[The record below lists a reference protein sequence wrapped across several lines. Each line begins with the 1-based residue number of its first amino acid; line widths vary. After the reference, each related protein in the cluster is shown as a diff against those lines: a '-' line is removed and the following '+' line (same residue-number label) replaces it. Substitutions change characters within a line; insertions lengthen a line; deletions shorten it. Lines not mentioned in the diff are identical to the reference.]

1 VANERASSTLN
12 SNNTQTLK
20 RKDNTA
26 MRTSQGQAQV
36 AMLWYAE
43 RPFAYRC
50 REEYQK
56 RMIIGLIVALGIL
69 GLSLASYM
77 LYNAIVEPMPI
88 DPSPQKIVVG
98 SLDVPPPPI
107 TPERIEKQ
115 QPTGANGAD
124 NLLNL
129 NTSTVQGRRA
139 VERSLENTMSAL
151 LSQITDGTGPF
162 TENPDGMPKPTEG
175 AQGGLLTSQQGG
187 VTRMDGTTGTQA
199 SGLTGANGP
208 MAFESGAQTLQ
219 PGELTKGKLGGGEG
233 NRMVVSKRGTLV
245 IRETDRRLQVQSGGR
260 RKEEILA
267 TVQSYKNAIYAVY
280 NEARNAAGGSLKG
293 SAVVRII
300 IAPDGS
306 VRSAEIVQCSI
317 NNDNF
322 KRQLVAKVRK
332 MRFSEIKSST
342 MQQVDIPYEFSEEQ

>member
-1 VANERASSTLN
+1 
-12 SNNTQTLK
+12 
-20 RKDNTA
+20 

-36 AMLWYAE
+36 AMRWYAE

-50 REEYQK
+50 RDEYQQ

-69 GLSLASYM
+69 ALVLGSYM
-77 LYNAIVEPMPI
+77 LYDAIVEPIPI
-88 DPSPQKIVVG
+88 DPPKPKIVVDP
-98 SLDVPPPPI
+98 LDVPPPPV
-107 TPERIEKQ
+107 TAERTEMEKKTL
-115 QPTGANGAD
+115 PNNAD
-124 NLLNL
+124 NVLNI
-129 NTSTVQGRRA
+129 NTGTSQGRRG
-139 VERSLENTMSAL
+139 VERSWENTMSAL
-151 LSQITDGTGPF
+151 LRQITDGTGPF

-175 AQGGLLTSQQGG
+175 ARGGLLTSQQGG
-187 VTRMDGTTGTQA
+187 VTRMDGTTGLQPT
-199 SGLTGANGP
+199 GLTEANGP

-219 PGELTKGKLGGGEG
+219 PVELNKGKLGGGEG

-322 KRQLVAKVRK
+322 KRQLVAKVRN

>member
-1 VANERASSTLN
+1 
-12 SNNTQTLK
+12 
-20 RKDNTA
+20 

-50 REEYQK
+50 REEYQQ

-124 NLLNL
+124 NPLNI
-129 NTSTVQGRRA
+129 NTGTAQGRQA
-139 VERSLENTMSAL
+139 VERSVENTMSAL
-151 LSQITDGTGPF
+151 LSQMAGGTGLF
-162 TENPDGMPKPTEG
+162 AENSGGIPTPTEG

-187 VTRMDGTTGTQA
+187 VTRMGGTTGTQA

-208 MAFESGAQTLQ
+208 IAFESGAQTLQ
-219 PGELTKGKLGGGEG
+219 PGELTKGKLGGSEG
-233 NRMVVSKRGTLV
+233 NRMEVSKRGTLV

-306 VRSAEIVQCSI
+306 VRSAEIVQSSI

>member
-1 VANERASSTLN
+1 
-12 SNNTQTLK
+12 
-20 RKDNTA
+20 

-50 REEYQK
+50 REEYQQ

-107 TPERIEKQ
+107 TPERTEMEKKT
-115 QPTGANGAD
+115 QPTGANDAD
-124 NLLNL
+124 NLLNI
-129 NTSTVQGRRA
+129 NTGTAQGRQA
-139 VERSLENTMSAL
+139 VERSVENTMSAL
-151 LSQITDGTGPF
+151 LSQMAGGTGLF
-162 TENPDGMPKPTEG
+162 AENSGGIPTPTEG

-187 VTRMDGTTGTQA
+187 VMRMDGTTGTQA

-208 MAFESGAQTLQ
+208 IAFQSGAQVLQ
-219 PGELTKGKLGGGEG
+219 PGELTKGKLGGSEG
-233 NRMVVSKRGTLV
+233 NRMEVSKRGTLV

-332 MRFSEIKSST
+332 MQFSEIKSST

>member
-1 VANERASSTLN
+1 
-12 SNNTQTLK
+12 
-20 RKDNTA
+20 
-26 MRTSQGQAQV
+26 MR
-36 AMLWYAE
+36 WYAE

-50 REEYQK
+50 RDEYQQ

-69 GLSLASYM
+69 ALVLGSYM
-77 LYNAIVEPMPI
+77 LYDAIVEPIPI
-88 DPSPQKIVVG
+88 DPPKPKIVVDP
-98 SLDVPPPPI
+98 LDVPPPPV
-107 TPERIEKQ
+107 TAERTEMEKKTL
-115 QPTGANGAD
+115 PNNAD
-124 NLLNL
+124 NVLNI
-129 NTSTVQGRRA
+129 NTGTSQGRRA
-139 VERSLENTMSAL
+139 VERSWENTMSAL
-151 LSQITDGTGPF
+151 LRQITDGTGPF

-175 AQGGLLTSQQGG
+175 ARGGLLTSQQGG
-187 VTRMDGTTGTQA
+187 VTRMDGTTGLQPT
-199 SGLTGANGP
+199 GLTEANGP

-219 PGELTKGKLGGGEG
+219 PVELNKGKLGGGEG

-322 KRQLVAKVRK
+322 KRQLVAKVRN

>member
-1 VANERASSTLN
+1 M
-12 SNNTQTLK
+12 K
-20 RKDNTA
+20 
-26 MRTSQGQAQV
+26 TSQGQAQV
-36 AMLWYAE
+36 TMLWYAE

-50 REEYQK
+50 REEYQQ

-69 GLSLASYM
+69 GLSFGSYM
-77 LYNAIVEPMPI
+77 LYNAIVEPIPI
-88 DPSPQKIVVG
+88 DPPPQKIVVG

-107 TPERIEKQ
+107 TPERTEMEKKT
-115 QPTGANGAD
+115 QPTGANDAD
-124 NLLNL
+124 NPLNI
-129 NTSTVQGRRA
+129 NTGTAQGRQA
-139 VERSLENTMSAL
+139 VERSVENRVSAL
-151 LSQITDGTGPF
+151 LSQMAGGTGLLA
-162 TENPDGMPKPTEG
+162 ENSDGIPTPTEG

-187 VTRMDGTTGTQA
+187 VTRMDGTTGTTA

-208 MAFESGAQTLQ
+208 IAFESGAQTLL
-219 PGELTKGKLGGGEG
+219 PTGLTKDKLGGGEG
-233 NRMVVSKRGTLV
+233 NRVTVSKRGTLV
-245 IRETDRRLQVQSGGR
+245 IRETDRRLQVQAGGR

-280 NEARNAAGGSLKG
+280 NEARSAAGGSLKG

-306 VRSAEIVQCSI
+306 VRNAEIVQCSI

>member
-1 VANERASSTLN
+1 
-12 SNNTQTLK
+12 
-20 RKDNTA
+20 

-50 REEYQK
+50 REEYQQ

-107 TPERIEKQ
+107 TPERTEMEKKT
-115 QPTGANGAD
+115 QPTGANDAD
-124 NLLNL
+124 NLLNI
-129 NTSTVQGRRA
+129 NTGTAQGRQA
-139 VERSLENTMSAL
+139 VERSVENTMSAL
-151 LSQITDGTGPF
+151 LSQMAGGTGLF
-162 TENPDGMPKPTEG
+162 AENSGGIPTPTEG

-187 VTRMDGTTGTQA
+187 VMRMDGTTGTQA

-208 MAFESGAQTLQ
+208 IAFESGAQVLQ
-219 PGELTKGKLGGGEG
+219 PGELTKGKLGGSEG
-233 NRMVVSKRGTLV
+233 NRMEVSKRGTLV

-332 MRFSEIKSST
+332 MQFSEIKSST